1 MWSSIQAS
9 FNLNKSLAHKE
20 TDKPDWP
27 AQSSCAHFKIYTSF
41 YVHYFKK
48 YSFLKLDDSF
58 DAPWWDYVFSSICMF
73 IILSVNGIAREG
85 FTEFW

>member
-1 MWSSIQAS
+1 MM
-9 FNLNKSLAHKE
+9 E
-20 TDKPDWP
+20 TQQYGVKHPKTVDV
-27 AQSSCAHFKIYTSF
+27 HFKIYASF

-58 DAPWWDYVFSSICMF
+58 WYTLVRLCFSSICMF
-73 IILSVNGIAREG
+73 IILSVNGVAREG